1 MSVGEIKTHEKF
13 DARGVPKEAGL
24 MDPNLGV
31 PPRANYRCKKCHG
44 NDMTCPGHFG
54 HINLVKPVFHCGML
68 SLLQKLL
75 GCVVCIAG
83 TICFPGT
90 KVQIL
95 TLRAASGVS
104 ATTVVC

>member
-75 GCVVCIAG
+75 GCVVCIDR
-83 TICFPGT
+83 T
-90 KVQIL
+90 KVFAFLVQKYKY
-95 TLRAASGVS
+95 
-104 ATTVVC
+104 